1 MNEPSS
7 TSGGLRVWKQQT
19 IYAVAGRQ
27 AKPILE
33 KKRKKKWMSDG
44 LLLLYVSA
52 VSHQH
57 QIFQTTRDRRSGAPS
72 PSIKCSTESGLE
84 VWNPF
89 LDFQIHLNINW
100 STVVKNWLSRFD
112 VNGVMG
118 SVCPCGLFALHNSL
132 QVSYF
137 SFSSLHLIKLA
148 GKIPLFYILF
158 TILKEQRIVSCK
170 RNERIW
176 IGVMPTPRSIR
187 FPWRGSKRIY
197 REKWIFGL
205 LSRQGENWEAPDGTP
220 PSSPS
225 SSIAA
230 CLFLLVLFTMAALS
244 WIFFFSSVKSV
255 RFPPAAQQR
264 PTLQWSTTCALR
276 VYLYSCAILNKSNSH
291 SNEDLVS
298 VPQYA
303 RVRLSSPRL
312 WGRVG
317 LLEV

>member
-1 MNEPSS
+1 MESLPSSIFLLGFDFFFFFLFFSFCSWCASRAKDRDYRGERRREFGAYKLWTLNRPGVMNEPSS

-27 AKPILE
+27 AKPIRE

-137 SFSSLHLIKLA
+137 SFSSLHLMKLA
-148 GKIPLFYILF
+148 GKIPLFY
-158 TILKEQRIVSCK
+158 
-170 RNERIW
+170 
-176 IGVMPTPRSIR
+176 M
-187 FPWRGSKRIY
+187 Y
-197 REKWIFGL
+197 
-205 LSRQGENWEAPDGTP
+205 
-220 PSSPS
+220 
-225 SSIAA
+225 
-230 CLFLLVLFTMAALS
+230 FLPF
-244 WIFFFSSVKSV
+244 
-255 RFPPAAQQR
+255 
-264 PTLQWSTTCALR
+264 
-276 VYLYSCAILNKSNSH
+276 
-291 SNEDLVS
+291 
-298 VPQYA
+298 
-303 RVRLSSPRL
+303 
-312 WGRVG
+312 
-317 LLEV
+317 